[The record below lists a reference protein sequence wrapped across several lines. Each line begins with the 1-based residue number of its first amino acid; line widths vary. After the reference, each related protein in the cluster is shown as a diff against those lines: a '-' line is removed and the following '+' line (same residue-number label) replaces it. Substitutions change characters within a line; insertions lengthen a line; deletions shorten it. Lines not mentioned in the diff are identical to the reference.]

1 MTTVY
6 NTESLLEGKHYRAT
20 SFERKNQFKY
30 EGIIQYAEL
39 RNDISNEDMN
49 AYAVLVRPTYEPKGF
64 HYSDFYA
71 TVFVKVG

>member
-6 NTESLLEGKHYRAT
+6 NTESLLEGKHYRAS
-20 SFERKNQFKY
+20 SFERKNQLKY

-39 RNDISNEDMN
+39 RKDISNEDLN
-49 AYAVLVRPTYEPKGF
+49 AYAVLVRPTYEKGF
-64 HYSDFYA
+64 NYSDFYA